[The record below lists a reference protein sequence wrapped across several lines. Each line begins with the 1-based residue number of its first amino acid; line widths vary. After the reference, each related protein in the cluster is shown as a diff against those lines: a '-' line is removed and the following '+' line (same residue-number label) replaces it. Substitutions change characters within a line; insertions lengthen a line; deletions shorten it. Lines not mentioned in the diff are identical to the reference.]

1 MPKHRSFVPWIP
13 RLIILAGIALL
24 VIAVLV
30 GRDSWS
36 LRSQDT
42 KVTGTIVEIDTT
54 GEGSRLATWEFE
66 HDGETYRHEGSAN
79 ATSKTEYEGATDEL
93 YIDPDNPEKAKVAG
107 FTGMWLIPTV
117 FVVLGIATLFAGIVT
132 WIVMRIVRATR
143 GRLDGHQETAMS
155 TSRTDSAIHR

>member
-13 RLIILAGIALL
+13 RLIILTGIALI

-36 LRSQDT
+36 LRSKDT
-42 KVTGTIVEIDTT
+42 KVTGSIVEIDTT
-54 GEGSRLATWEFE
+54 GQGSRVATWEYE
-66 HDGETYRHEGSAN
+66 YDGETYRHKGSAT
-79 ATSKTEYEGATDEL
+79 ATNKTEYEGATDEL
-93 YIDPDNPEKAKVAG
+93 YIDPDDPEKAKVAG

-117 FVVLGIATLFAGIVT
+117 FVALGIATLVGGVVT

-143 GRLDGHQETAMS
+143 GRFDQQPEQAMS
-155 TSRTDSAIHR
+155 TDSPIHR